1 MEQHCE
7 NELRS
12 LEERQRLEMS
22 AFKAPAKRETK
33 IPYRE

>member
-12 LEERQRLEMS
+12 REERQRLEMS

-33 IPYRE
+33 NPSRE